1 VKTADKIRLARALY
15 RLIKT
20 VRRPFGWEDHVQA
33 IRNGFCWDLDLAE
46 GIDLAIFA
54 FGSYERKT
62 GKVLQ
67 RLVGAGSTVLDIGAN
82 IGAHTLRLGRL
93 VGPTGK
99 VHAFEPTD
107 YAYRKLKRNLEL
119 NPAINSRVVTEQIR
133 LIGNRQREFS
143 DEIYS
148 SWKVVGADVRHPK
161 HLGIA
166 QSTTGATAMR
176 LDRYCQKQCIAKVD
190 FVKLDVDGFE
200 SEVIAGGMQVLKR
213 DRPKICME
221 LAPYVLAERGSS
233 LDELLSLL
241 TQCDYKLTDLSN
253 GRTLTCD
260 PARLNAKIPDGAGI
274 NVMAVP
280 A

>member
-1 VKTADKIRLARALY
+1 VKTADKIRLAGALY
-15 RLIKT
+15 RLIKN
-20 VRRPFGWEDHVQA
+20 VRRPFGWEDQVQVV
-33 IRNGFCWDLDLAE
+33 RNGFCWDLDLAE

-62 GKVLQ
+62 GRVLQ
-67 RLVGAGSTVLDIGAN
+67 RLVGAGSAVLDIGAN

-99 VHAFEPTD
+99 VYAFEPTD
-107 YAYRKLKRNLEL
+107 YAFRKLERNLEL
-119 NPAINSRVVTEQIR
+119 NPEIASSVVAEQIR
-133 LIGNRQREFS
+133 LIGNRQRESS

-161 HLGIA
+161 HFGIA
-166 QSTTGATAMR
+166 QSTSGARAMT
-176 LDRYCQKQCIAKVD
+176 LDRYCQQQGIARVD

-200 SEVIAGGMQVLKR
+200 CEVIAGGMKVLER

-241 TQCDYKLTDLSN
+241 DQCEYKLTDLSN
-253 GRTLTCD
+253 GRTLTRD
-260 PARLNAKIPDGAGI
+260 PVELNAKIPDGAGN

-280 A
+280 G